1 MTTNL
6 TSSFSYRLKR
16 AYLREKSVLKKIR
29 RGLCYFEISEQ
40 FTIENFLMIIFYDKT
55 NVIIYIPFK
64 MDFSF
69 TSENTILS
77 YNE

>member
-1 MTTNL
+1 MRIFAGKMCFEEN
-6 TSSFSYRLKR
+6 SF
-16 AYLREKSVLKKIR
+16 